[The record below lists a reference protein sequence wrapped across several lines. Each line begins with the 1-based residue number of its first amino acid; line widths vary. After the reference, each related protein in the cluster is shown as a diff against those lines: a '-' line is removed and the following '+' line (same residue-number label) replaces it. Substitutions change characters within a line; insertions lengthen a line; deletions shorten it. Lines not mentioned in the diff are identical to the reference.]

1 VRRPLPVR
9 GPHRSQIA
17 SGGTLKEPY
26 RIFFPLGI
34 AIGVAGV
41 AIWPLYYFA
50 ITSGYSGRAHAFI
63 QIEGFIYSF
72 VAGFLL
78 TAIPRFTGTEAPG
91 RRVQLVLA
99 ALILTGAV
107 AFDLV
112 SERVGHLAFLAAHA
126 IVVTVAARRFVH
138 RRNPPPETFSLVGVG
153 LLAGGIAAVLNAG
166 IAWQVFDPAFE
177 VLGKRLLTEGMVLL
191 LALGVGGFLGPRLT
205 GFAELPNFQQIG
217 PPSRADVVPRIARN
231 RSPAFA
237 VVGLGIL
244 ASVIAEYGFAWR
256 GMAMLRAVLASA
268 VIVHTIRPWR
278 LPVTR
283 TTLAWC
289 VWTAML
295 LLTVG
300 LWASALA
307 PSYRV
312 DALHIV
318 FLGGFTLLILA
329 VGMRVTLSHGGHS
342 LAAEKRSWV
351 LRFGA
356 ATVLVA
362 MLARLGAPFAPQTY
376 FAHLAIAA
384 LLWIAGL
391 CAWGSYL
398 IRLLARPQPRR

>member
-1 VRRPLPVR
+1 
-9 GPHRSQIA
+9 
-17 SGGTLKEPY
+17 
-26 RIFFPLGI
+26 
-34 AIGVAGV
+34 
-41 AIWPLYYFA
+41 
-50 ITSGYSGRAHAFI
+50 
-63 QIEGFIYSF
+63 
-72 VAGFLL
+72 
-78 TAIPRFTGTEAPG
+78 
-91 RRVQLVLA
+91 
-99 ALILTGAV
+99 
-107 AFDLV
+107 
-112 SERVGHLAFLAAHA
+112 
-126 IVVTVAARRFVH
+126 
-138 RRNPPPETFSLVGVG
+138 
-153 LLAGGIAAVLNAG
+153 
-166 IAWQVFDPAFE
+166 
-177 VLGKRLLTEGMVLL
+177 
-191 LALGVGGFLGPRLT
+191 
-205 GFAELPNFQQIG
+205 
-217 PPSRADVVPRIARN
+217 
-231 RSPAFA
+231 
-237 VVGLGIL
+237 
-244 ASVIAEYGFAWR
+244 
-256 GMAMLRAVLASA
+256 MAMLRAVLASA